1 MFARLFFNSL
11 FTSLQTVVEH
21 MYKNIF
27 SIKKINNAIKTEI
40 LNATVKTSRGEKG

>member
-1 MFARLFFNSL
+1 
-11 FTSLQTVVEH
+11 

-40 LNATVKTSRGEKG
+40 LNATVKTNQGERKVNKQRSKLKHKY